1 MVILTVLLFLKE
13 PDPKHWWVCTTG
25 TLSLTMNGDNLVF
38 TQRIV
43 VDLLLLYSDILI
55 NICVQYYKWKVNYY
69 ELVVLILE
77 WRIFT
82 CVCKEK
88 ER

>member
-1 MVILTVLLFLKE
+1 MGILTVLLFWKNRIRNTDGYV
-13 PDPKHWWVCTTG
+13 PTTG

-43 VDLLLLYSDILI
+43 VDLLYSDILI
-55 NICVQYYKWKVNYY
+55 NTGICVQYYKWKVNYY

-77 WRIFT
+77 
-82 CVCKEK
+82 
-88 ER
+88 

>member
-1 MVILTVLLFLKE
+1 MGILTVLLFWKNRIRNTDGYV
-13 PDPKHWWVCTTG
+13 PTTG

-43 VDLLLLYSDILI
+43 VDLLYSDILI